1 MAHKISKSKLKAR
14 MLEIF
19 RNIEATGEE
28 LIVTDH
34 GKPVLRIEAIKHK
47 KSVIDLFADIQGQV
61 VYHEDIDTPTV
72 EEWSD
77 I

>member
-1 MAHKISKSKLKAR
+1 MAQKISKSQLKAR

-28 LIVTDH
+28 VIVTNR
-34 GKPVLRIEAIKHK
+34 GKSVLRIEAIKNK
-47 KSVIDLFADIQGQV
+47 KSVADLFADIQGQV
-61 VYHEDIDTPTV
+61 VYHEDIDTHTV